1 MVFRLINAL
10 IDLLFP
16 ATVGP
21 DFIRK
26 HLLNKYPERLE
37 EVRQEAKYFNN
48 YLRDV
53 KRMQL
58 PEHPANRPPAP
69 LNNRAESNNQGA
81 QRGAAAVPE
90 IQPASVFQMRA
101 QSRLVAQPGRLL
113 A

>member
-1 MVFRLINAL
+1 MDEPDANHP
-10 IDLLFP
+10 LLSS
-16 ATVGP
+16 TTGP

-26 HLLNKYPERLE
+26 HLINKYSERLE

-48 YLRDV
+48 YVRDV

-69 LNNRAESNNQGA
+69 VNTRAESNNQGA
-81 QRGAAAVPE
+81 QRATAVPE
-90 IQPASVFQMRA
+90 VQPVSVFQMRA

-113 A
+113 P